1 MHSARPYYPSNVYSS
16 NVVDIGDPYTVSHQP
31 MASTSMV
38 TLQQTQSYSSEQGA
52 YKKRKIERACDAC
65 RRRKTK
71 CDGPRMPD
79 NICTNCVQNRKTC
92 SYVEASKPRGPP
104 KAYITGLED
113 RLERMEAL
121 LKRLRPEADFSE
133 ELGSPVVRDSW
144 KHDAE
149 PQYRLS
155 PDEKSSSPVARLRSH
170 GSPVGSSLPPVG
182 KLLPSSSVSVRS
194 RRSAGTPRTDTDLS
208 SDAYTSSESEEVGE
222 LSLSRGMKRL
232 TIRGLEP
239 ALEHGSLVD
248 SQVRFHGKS
257 SCFKLIE
264 PTRKLRE
271 EHINRVFQE
280 SGSTDAESG
289 SGSRSSP
296 ESASSVCFTPIRRP
310 EFWTTPSWELAFE
323 GFQDRLETLCHS
335 LTKKFPPPDLTD
347 SLINLFFLHVNPQ
360 CPIFHRPTFERQWRE
375 GLQET
380 DPWFGCL
387 CLALFAVASRWSD
400 DPRVLDGHAYDIPEA
415 EVPDEDC
422 KWQRAGWKYFSAA
435 VDVHRDSRSLFHP
448 PGLFEVQ
455 TMSLLGMFL
464 RGTAFHPVGW
474 LLISIGLR
482 KAQDVG
488 AHRKK
493 IYGAKPSVEDEL
505 WKRAF
510 WVLVLYDRIGSA
522 ALGRP
527 CCSGEEDF
535 DVDLPLEVD
544 DEYWETKDPEKAF
557 QQPPGK
563 PSKIAGFNSYLKLTK
578 ISAYALRTI
587 YALDRS
593 KLLVSAARPRWHEVL
608 NHLSAAM
615 TEWVDSVPPHLQ
627 WSPHMEDPF
636 FANQSVTLY
645 TTYYLIHI
653 LIYRPFLPG
662 SLRSLSNAPPH
673 ANMPIPCIAVCVNA
687 GKSCAKILRA
697 QIQRGIS
704 NIPTLICGSHM
715 CAAILLMNFWDLKW
729 QERKQLQ
736 SGGMEDV
743 KPTLA
748 VAMAELLEDVSFFI
762 QVLEH
767 LKPRWRNA
775 EMYLKDL
782 STSMPHNLD
791 YSGSDGHKD
800 NLSIRSYGGKD
811 DVRTLLSLPDH
822 HAPPPDYRPNP
833 SSTYRPNLSPVTTY
847 PFVSLDEPVNAN
859 PQWFDFP
866 HLTRHPVPGVLPLW
880 ASHGLA
886 QGGATP
892 WSNQPQIRPSSLQ
905 SSQPHKYDHPTVHQ
919 CLETS
924 KASVTSLDSGIM
936 LPASL
941 VHGSDARLSCNER
954 TVPRPQFESATCS
967 LFDNYTQH
975 SGNGQMRADTTH
987 HTYTP
992 HSEPRYGWPAAEWEQ
1007 TYGPRSS
1014 NTGLPPPRPSNVLHP
1029 KGSEYSQGHIVS
1041 YPGHY

>member
-1 MHSARPYYPSNVYSS
+1 MHPTRPYYSSNVYSS
-16 NVVDIGDPYTVSHQP
+16 NVVDIGDSYAASQQP

-38 TLQQTQSYSSEQGA
+38 TLQQTQSYSSDQHA

-71 CDGPRMPD
+71 CDGPRMPG
-79 NICTNCVQNRKTC
+79 NICTNCIQNRKTC
-92 SYVEASKPRGPP
+92 SYIEASKPRGPP

-133 ELGSPVVRDSW
+133 DLGPPVVRDSW

-149 PQYRLS
+149 PQYRRS
-155 PDEKSSSPVARLRSH
+155 PDEKSSSPVARLRSR
-170 GSPVGSSLPPVG
+170 GSPSLPPVG
-182 KLLPSSSVSVRS
+182 KFLPSSSVSVRS

-208 SDAYTSSESEEVGE
+208 SDACTSSESEEVGE

-239 ALEHGSLVD
+239 AQEHGSLVD

-271 EHINRVFQE
+271 EHINRIFQE

-296 ESASSVCFTPIRRP
+296 ESTSSVCFTPTRRP
-310 EFWTTPSWELAFE
+310 EFWTTPSWEFAFE
-323 GFQDRLETLCHS
+323 GFQDRLETLRHS
-335 LTKKFPPPDLTD
+335 LTKEFPPPDLAD
-347 SLINLFFLHVNPQ
+347 SLINLFFLHINPQ
-360 CPIFHRPTFERQWRE
+360 CPLFHRPTFEHQWQQ
-375 GLQET
+375 GLQEK

-400 DPRVLDGHAYDIPEA
+400 DPRVLDGHAYNIPEA
-415 EVPDEDC
+415 EIPDEDC

-474 LLISIGLR
+474 LFISIGLR

-493 IYGAKPSVEDEL
+493 IYGAKPSVEEEL

-615 TEWVDSVPPHLQ
+615 NEWVDSVPPHLQ

-662 SLRSLSNAPPH
+662 SLRSLSNAAPH
-673 ANMPIPCIAVCVNA
+673 ANMPVPCIAICVNA

-729 QERKQLQ
+729 QERNQLQ
-736 SGGMEDV
+736 SGGVEDV

-782 STSMPHNLD
+782 STSMPHSLNG
-791 YSGSDGHKD
+791 SGSGGHKG
-800 NLSIRSYGGKD
+800 NLSLQSYGGKD
-811 DVRTLLSLPDH
+811 DAHTLLPLPEH
-822 HAPPPDYRPNP
+822 HAHPPDYCPNP
-833 SSTYRPNLSPVTTY
+833 SSTYHPALPPVTRY
-847 PFVSLDEPVNAN
+847 PYVPLAEPVSTN

-866 HLTRHPVPGVLPLW
+866 HLTRHPVPAVLPLW
-880 ASHGLA
+880 ASHGLM
-886 QGGATP
+886 QSGSTP
-892 WSNQPQIRPSSLQ
+892 WNQLQTRPSSLQ
-905 SSQPHKYDHPTVHQ
+905 SSHPHKYDHPAIHHS
-919 CLETS
+919 LEAP
-924 KASVTSLDSGIM
+924 KASITSLDSGIM
-936 LPASL
+936 IPANL
-941 VHGSDARLSCNER
+941 VHRSDTRLPCDDP
-954 TVPRPQFESATCS
+954 VPCPQFEPATS
-967 LFDNYTQH
+967 YNNYTQH
-975 SGNGQMRADTTH
+975 SGNGQMRAEATH
-987 HTYTP
+987 HTYTT
-992 HSEPRYGWPAAEWEQ
+992 HSESRYEWPAAEWEQ
-1007 TYGPRSS
+1007 AYEPRSLIADPS
-1014 NTGLPPPRPSNVLHP
+1014 PPRPSNILHP

>member
-1 MHSARPYYPSNVYSS
+1 MHPTRPYYTSNIYSS
-16 NVVDIGDPYTVSHQP
+16 NVVDIGDPYTISQQP

-38 TLQQTQSYSSEQGA
+38 TLQQTSSYSGDQGA

-71 CDGPRMPD
+71 CDGPRMSD
-79 NICTNCVQNRKTC
+79 NVCTNCVQNRKTC
-92 SYVEASKPRGPP
+92 TYVEASKPRGPP

-155 PDEKSSSPVARLRSH
+155 PDEKSSSPVAHLRPH
-170 GSPVGSSLPPVG
+170 GSPSVGTSLPPVG

-232 TIRGLEP
+232 TIRGLES
-239 ALEHGSLVD
+239 AQEQDQLD
-248 SQVRFHGKS
+248 NQVRFHGKS

-264 PTRKLRE
+264 PTRKLRD
-271 EHINRVFQE
+271 EHINRISQE

-289 SGSRSSP
+289 SVHRSSP
-296 ESASSVCFTPIRRP
+296 ESTSSVNSTPIRRP
-310 EFWTTPSWELAFE
+310 EFWSTPSWEFTFE
-323 GFQDRLETLCHS
+323 SFQDRLQTLRDS
-335 LTKKFPPPDLTD
+335 LTKEFPPSDLSD
-347 SLINLFFLHVNPQ
+347 SLINLFFLHINPQ
-360 CPIFHRPTFERQWRE
+360 CPLFHRPTFDRQWRE
-375 GLQET
+375 GLQED

-400 DPRVLDGHAYDIPEA
+400 DPRVLDGSYDIPEA
-415 EVPDEDC
+415 EIPDEDC
-422 KWQRAGWKYFSAA
+422 KWQRAGWKYFNAA

-474 LLISIGLR
+474 LFISIGLR

-493 IYGAKPSVEDEL
+493 IYGTKPSVEEEL

-608 NHLSAAM
+608 NHLSTAM
-615 TEWVDSVPPHLQ
+615 TEWVDSVPSHLQ
-627 WSPHMEDPF
+627 WSPHMEDAF
-636 FANQSVTLY
+636 FANQSITLY
-645 TTYYLIHI
+645 TTYYLTHI

-673 ANMPIPCIAVCVNA
+673 ANMPVPCIGVCVNA
-687 GKSCAKILRA
+687 SKSCAKILRA
-697 QIQRGIS
+697 QIQKGIS

-743 KPTLA
+743 KPTFA
-748 VAMAELLEDVSFFI
+748 VAMAELLDDVSFFI

-782 STSMPHNLD
+782 SASMPHSLSS
-791 YSGSDGHKD
+791 SGSGGHKG
-800 NLSIRSYGGKD
+800 NLSLRSHGGKD
-811 DVRTLLSLPDH
+811 DVHTLLPLPEH
-822 HAPPPDYRPNP
+822 HAYPPDYRPNR
-833 SSTYRPNLSPVTTY
+833 SSAYHPVPPPVTTY
-847 PFVSLDEPVNAN
+847 PYVPLAEPAN
-859 PQWFDFP
+859 TSPRWFDIP

-880 ASHGLA
+880 TTHGSA
-886 QGGATP
+886 QGGATS
-892 WSNQPQIRPSSLQ
+892 WSNQLQTIPSSLQ
-905 SSQPHKYDHPTVHQ
+905 SSHSHKYDHPTIHS
-919 CLETS
+919 LEAPN
-924 KASVTSLDSGIM
+924 ASVASLDSGIM

-941 VHGSDARLSCNER
+941 VHGSETRLSCNQ
-954 TVPRPQFESATCS
+954 PPLSRPQFEPATRPS
-967 LFDNYTQH
+967 FNNYTQH
-975 SGNGQMRADTTH
+975 SGNGQMRADATH
-987 HTYTP
+987 HTYTT
-992 HSEPRYGWPAAEWEQ
+992 HSDSRYGWPAAEWEQ
-1007 TYGPRSS
+1007 SYGPRSS
-1014 NTGLPPPRPSNVLHP
+1014 ISGPPPPRSSNILHP
-1029 KGSEYSQGHIVS
+1029 KGGEYPQGHIVS
-1041 YPGHY
+1041 YAGQY

>member
-1 MHSARPYYPSNVYSS
+1 MHPSRPYYPSNAYSS
-16 NVVDIGDPYTVSHQP
+16 NVLEIGDPYVVSHQP

-38 TLQQTQSYSSEQGA
+38 TLQQTSPCPADQVS

-71 CDGPRMPD
+71 CDGPRMPN
-79 NICTNCVQNRKTC
+79 NICTNCTQNRKTC

-121 LKRLRPEADFSE
+121 LRRLRPEVDFSE
-133 ELGSPVVRDSW
+133 ELGLPVVRDSW
-144 KHDAE
+144 KNGADSQRHPS
-149 PQYRLS
+149 PQ
-155 PDEKSSSPVARLRSH
+155 EKSLSPVAH
-170 GSPVGSSLPPVG
+170 GSPSASSRGLHPVG
-182 KLLPSSSVSVRS
+182 VSNTILPSSRVSIRS

-208 SDAYTSSESEEVGE
+208 SEAYTSSESEEIGE

-239 ALEHGSLVD
+239 AQQHGLLTD

-271 EHINRVFQE
+271 EHMNRVIQGAYSPDGE
-280 SGSTDAESG
+280 
-289 SGSRSSP
+289 SRSSP
-296 ESASSVCFTPIRRP
+296 ESTSSVSFTPIRRP
-310 EFWTTPSWELAFE
+310 EFWTTPPWELAFE

-335 LTKKFPPPDLTD
+335 LTKEFPPSDLAD
-347 SLINLFFLHVNPQ
+347 SLIDLFFLHVNSQ
-360 CPIFHRPTFERQWRE
+360 CPLFHRPTFERQWRE
-375 GLQET
+375 GLQEK
-380 DPWFGCL
+380 DPWFACMCL
-387 CLALFAVASRWSD
+387 SLFAVSSRWCD
-400 DPRVLDGHAYDIPEA
+400 DPRVLDGDEYDIPEA
-415 EVPDEDC
+415 ELPDEEC
-422 KWQRAGWKYFSAA
+422 KWQRAGWKYFNMA
-435 VDVHRDSRSLFHP
+435 VDVHRDSLSLFHP

-464 RGTAFHPVGW
+464 RGTAFHPVAW
-474 LLISIGLR
+474 LFISIGLR

-493 IYGAKPSVEDEL
+493 IYGAKPSVEEEL

-544 DEYWETKDPEKAF
+544 DEYWEPEDPDKAF

-563 PSKIAGFNSYLKLTK
+563 PSKIAAFNSYLKLTK

-593 KLLVSAARPRWHEVL
+593 KLLVSAARPRWQEVL

-615 TEWVDSVPPHLQ
+615 SEWVESVPPHLQ
-627 WSPHMEDPF
+627 WSPHMEDPH

-673 ANMPIPCIAVCVNA
+673 TNMPVPCIAVCVNA
-687 GKSCAKILRA
+687 GKSCAKILRS
-697 QIQRGIS
+697 QIQQGIS

-729 QERKQLQ
+729 QERRQLQ

-748 VAMAELLEDVSFFI
+748 PAMAELLEDVSFFVK
-762 QVLEH
+762 VLKH
-767 LKPRWRNA
+767 VRPRWRNA

-782 STSMPHNLD
+782 STSMPYGLD
-791 YSGSDGHKD
+791 GTGSDIHKD
-800 NLSIRSYGGKD
+800 IESYGGKND
-811 DVRTLLSLPDH
+811 SRTLLPPPEY
-822 HAPPPDYRPNP
+822 HANPPDYRPAP
-833 SSTYRPNLSPVTTY
+833 PPEYRAAPLPPIMTYSYGSVT
-847 PFVSLDEPVNAN
+847 EPISRS

-866 HLTRHPVPGVLPLW
+866 HLTRHPVPAALPVW
-880 ASHGLA
+880 ASHG
-886 QGGATP
+886 
-892 WSNQPQIRPSSLQ
+892 QPQSGPQNWCPQIQNYDDPAVRHSLEA
-905 SSQPHKYDHPTVHQ
+905 SR
-919 CLETS
+919 
-924 KASVTSLDSGIM
+924 KASVSSLDSGIIM
-936 LPASL
+936 PPNSL
-941 VHGSDARLSCNER
+941 RGSDTR
-954 TVPRPQFESATCS
+954 VPRPQFEPATS
-967 LFDNYTQH
+967 PPFSNYVQH
-975 SGNGQMRADTTH
+975 SGDSHMRADMAH
-987 HTYTP
+987 YP
-992 HSEPRYGWPAAEWEQ
+992 YAPSEPRYGWPEWEP
-1007 TYGPRSS
+1007 YGPRSV
-1014 NTGLPPPRPSNVLHP
+1014 TAGIPPPRPSRAPHP
-1029 KGSEYSQGHIVS
+1029 KGNEYSQGHILS
-1041 YPGHY
+1041 YSGHY

>member
-1 MHSARPYYPSNVYSS
+1 MHPTRPYYSSNVYSS
-16 NVVDIGDPYTVSHQP
+16 NVVDIGDPYVVSQQP

-38 TLQQTQSYSSEQGA
+38 TLQQTPSYSSDQGA

-92 SYVEASKPRGPP
+92 TYVEASKPRGPP

-121 LKRLRPEADFSE
+121 LKRLRPEADFLE

-155 PDEKSSSPVARLRSH
+155 PDEKSTSPVAHLRPR
-170 GSPVGSSLPPVG
+170 GSPSVGTSRPPVG
-182 KLLPSSSVSVRS
+182 KFLPSSSVSVRS

-208 SDAYTSSESEEVGE
+208 SDACTSSESEE
-222 LSLSRGMKRL
+222 
-232 TIRGLEP
+232 P
-239 ALEHGSLVD
+239 AQEHGPLVD
-248 SQVRFHGKS
+248 NQVRFHGKS

-264 PTRKLRE
+264 PTRKLRD
-271 EHINRVFQE
+271 EHINRISQD
-280 SGSTDAESG
+280 SGLTDAESG
-289 SGSRSSP
+289 SVSRSSP
-296 ESASSVCFTPIRRP
+296 ESASSASFAPIRRP
-310 EFWTTPSWELAFE
+310 EFWTTPSWEFAFE
-323 GFQDRLETLCHS
+323 SFQDRLEALSHS
-335 LTKKFPPPDLTD
+335 LIKEFPPPDLTD
-347 SLINLFFLHVNPQ
+347 SLINLFFLHINPQ
-360 CPIFHRPTFERQWRE
+360 CPLFHRPTFERQWRE

-400 DPRVLDGHAYDIPEA
+400 DPRVLDGTYGIPEA
-415 EVPDEDC
+415 EISGEDC

-435 VDVHRDSRSLFHP
+435 VGTPATSSIY
-448 PGLFEVQ
+448 
-455 TMSLLGMFL
+455 LLGMFL
-464 RGTAFHPVGW
+464 RGTAYHPVGW
-474 LLISIGLR
+474 LFISIGLR

-493 IYGAKPSVEDEL
+493 IYGAKPSVEEEL

-544 DEYWETKDPEKAF
+544 DEYWETNDPEKAF

-608 NHLSAAM
+608 NRLSAAM

-627 WSPHMEDPF
+627 WSPHIEDPL

-673 ANMPIPCIAVCVNA
+673 ANMPVPCIGVCVSA

-729 QERKQLQ
+729 QEREQLQ

-743 KPTLA
+743 KPTFA
-748 VAMAELLEDVSFFI
+748 VAMAELLDDVSFFI

-782 STSMPHNLD
+782 NASMPHGLNG
-791 YSGSDGHKD
+791 SGSGGQKG
-800 NLSIRSYGGKD
+800 NLSLQSYGGKD
-811 DVRTLLSLPDH
+811 GARTLLPLPEH
-822 HAPPPDYRPNP
+822 HTHPPDYRPNP
-833 SSTYRPNLSPVTTY
+833 SSVYHSALPPVTTY
-847 PFVSLDEPVNAN
+847 PYVPLAEPVNAS

-880 ASHGLA
+880 ASHGPTH
-886 QGGATP
+886 GGATS
-892 WSNQPQIRPSSLQ
+892 WSNQLQTRPSSLQ
-905 SSQPHKYDHPTVHQ
+905 SSHSHKYDHPAIRS
-919 CLETS
+919 LE
-924 KASVTSLDSGIM
+924 APNGSVTSLDSGIM
-936 LPASL
+936 MPASL
-941 VHGSDARLSCNER
+941 VHGSDTRLSSNEHP
-954 TVPRPQFESATCS
+954 VSRPQFESGACPP
-967 LFDNYTQH
+967 FNNYTQH
-975 SGNGQMRADTTH
+975 SGNGQMRASATH
-987 HTYTP
+987 HTHTT
-992 HSEPRYGWPAAEWEQ
+992 HSESRFGWPAAEWEQ

-1014 NTGLPPPRPSNVLHP
+1014 IAGPPPRSSNTLHP
-1029 KGSEYSQGHIVS
+1029 KGSEYSQGHIFS
-1041 YPGHY
+1041 YAGQY

>member
-1 MHSARPYYPSNVYSS
+1 MHPTRPYYSSNVYSS
-16 NVVDIGDPYTVSHQP
+16 NVVGIGDPYVVSHQQP

-38 TLQQTQSYSSEQGA
+38 TLQQTPSYSSDQGA

-155 PDEKSSSPVARLRSH
+155 PDQKSLSPAAHLRSN
-170 GSPVGSSLPPVG
+170 GSPSVGTTG
-182 KLLPSSSVSVRS
+182 KFLPSSSVSIRS

-208 SDAYTSSESEEVGE
+208 SDACTSSDSEEVGE

-239 ALEHGSLVD
+239 AQVHGSVVD
-248 SQVRFHGKS
+248 NQVRFHGKS

-271 EHINRVFQE
+271 EHINRIFQE

-289 SGSRSSP
+289 TGSRSSP
-296 ESASSVCFTPIRRP
+296 ESASSVSFTPTRRP

-335 LTKKFPPPDLTD
+335 LTKEFPPPDLTD
-347 SLINLFFLHVNPQ
+347 SLIDLFFLHINPQ
-360 CPIFHRPTFERQWRE
+360 CPLFHRPTFERQWQE
-375 GLQET
+375 GLQDT

-400 DPRVLDGHAYDIPEA
+400 DPRVLGGHAYDMPEA
-415 EVPDEDC
+415 EMPDEDC
-422 KWQRAGWKYFSAA
+422 KWQRAGWKYFNAA

-464 RGTAFHPVGW
+464 RGTTFHPVGW
-474 LLISIGLR
+474 LFISIGLR

-493 IYGAKPSVEDEL
+493 IYGEKPSVEEEL

-527 CCSGEEDF
+527 CCSGEDDF

-544 DEYWETKDPEKAF
+544 DEYWETEDPEKAF

-615 TEWVDSVPPHLQ
+615 TEWADSVPPHLQ
-627 WSPHMEDPF
+627 WSPHLEDPF
-636 FANQSVTLY
+636 FANQSTTLY
-645 TTYYLIHI
+645 ITYYLTHI
-653 LIYRPFLPG
+653 VIYRPFLPG
-662 SLRSLSNAPPH
+662 SLHSLSNAPPH
-673 ANMPIPCIAVCVNA
+673 ANMPVPCIAICVNA
-687 GKSCAKILRA
+687 AKSCAKILRA

-715 CAAILLMNFWDLKW
+715 CAAILLMKYWDLKW
-729 QERKQLQ
+729 QERRQLQ

-743 KPTLA
+743 KPIFA

-775 EMYLKDL
+775 EIYLKDL
-782 STSMPHNLD
+782 GTSMPHSL
-791 YSGSDGHKD
+791 SGSGSGGHKGS
-800 NLSIRSYGGKD
+800 LSLRSYGGKD
-811 DVRTLLSLPDH
+811 NARTLLSLPEH
-822 HAPPPDYRPNP
+822 HTHPPDYHPNA
-833 SSTYRPNLSPVTTY
+833 SSAYHPGLPPVTTY
-847 PFVSLDEPVNAN
+847 SYAPLTEPS

-866 HLTRHPVPGVLPLW
+866 HLTRHPVPVLPLW

-886 QGGATP
+886 QGGTTA
-892 WSNQPQIRPSSLQ
+892 WSSQMQTRLSSLQ
-905 SSQPHKYDHPTVHQ
+905 SSHSHKYDHPAIHHS
-919 CLETS
+919 LD
-924 KASVTSLDSGIM
+924 APVTSLDSGIM
-936 LPASL
+936 MPANL
-941 VHGSDARLSCNER
+941 VHGSDTRLPCNER
-954 TVPRPQFESATCS
+954 PVSPPQFESATCS
-967 LFDNYTQH
+967 LFNDYTQH
-975 SGNGQMRADTTH
+975 SENGQMGADVAH
-987 HTYTP
+987 HTYTT
-992 HSEPRYGWPAAEWEQ
+992 HSESRSGWPAAEWEQ

-1014 NTGLPPPRPSNVLHP
+1014 IVGPPPPRPSSILHP
-1029 KGSEYSQGHIVS
+1029 KGSEYLQGHIVS
-1041 YPGHY
+1041 YAGHY

>member
-1 MHSARPYYPSNVYSS
+1 MHPTRSYYSSNVYSS
-16 NVVDIGDPYTVSHQP
+16 NVVDIGDPYTISQQP

-38 TLQQTQSYSSEQGA
+38 TLQQTPSYSSDQGA

-92 SYVEASKPRGPP
+92 TYVEASKPRGPP

-144 KHDAE
+144 KHDVE
-149 PQYRLS
+149 PQYRFS
-155 PDEKSSSPVARLRSH
+155 PDEKSTSPVAHFRSH
-170 GSPVGSSLPPVG
+170 GSPSVGTSLPPVG
-182 KLLPSSSVSVRS
+182 KLLPSSGVSIRS

-208 SDAYTSSESEEVGE
+208 SDAYTSSESEEIGE
-222 LSLSRGMKRL
+222 LSLSRGMRRL

-239 ALEHGSLVD
+239 AQVHGLLVD
-248 SQVRFHGKS
+248 NQVRFHGKS

-264 PTRKLRE
+264 PTRKLRD
-271 EHINRVFQE
+271 EHINRISQG
-280 SGSTDAESG
+280 SGLTDAESG

-296 ESASSVCFTPIRRP
+296 ESTSSASSAPIRRP
-310 EFWTTPSWELAFE
+310 EFWTTPSWEFAFE
-323 GFQDRLETLCHS
+323 SFQDRLETLCHS
-335 LTKKFPPPDLTD
+335 LTKEFPPPDLTD
-347 SLINLFFLHVNPQ
+347 SLINLYFLHINPQ
-360 CPIFHRPTFERQWRE
+360 CPLFHRPTFERQWRE
-375 GLQET
+375 GLQGT

-400 DPRVLDGHAYDIPEA
+400 DPRVLDGTHSIPEA
-415 EVPDEDC
+415 EISDEDC
-422 KWQRAGWKYFSAA
+422 KWQRAGWRYFSAA

-464 RGTAFHPVGW
+464 RGTAFYPVGW
-474 LLISIGLR
+474 LFISIGLR

-493 IYGAKPSVEDEL
+493 IYGAKPSVEEEL

-510 WVLVLYDRIGSA
+510 WALVLYDRIGSA

-544 DEYWETKDPEKAF
+544 DEYWETSDPEKAF

-587 YALDRS
+587 YPLDRS

-608 NHLSAAM
+608 NRLSTAM

-627 WSPHMEDPF
+627 WSPHIEDPL

-673 ANMPIPCIAVCVNA
+673 ANMPVPCIGVCVTA

-715 CAAILLMNFWDLKW
+715 CAAILLSNFWDLKW
-729 QERKQLQ
+729 QERTQIQ

-743 KPTLA
+743 KPTFA
-748 VAMAELLEDVSFFI
+748 VAMAELLEDISFFI

-775 EMYLKDL
+775 EMYLKNL
-782 STSMPHNLD
+782 TASMPHSLNG
-791 YSGSDGHKD
+791 SGSGGHKG
-800 NLSIRSYGGKD
+800 NLSLQSYGGKD
-811 DVRTLLSLPDH
+811 DIRTLLPLPEHDAH
-822 HAPPPDYRPNP
+822 PPDYRPNP
-833 SSTYRPNLSPVTTY
+833 SSVYRPALPPVTTY
-847 PFVSLDEPVNAN
+847 PYVPLAEPVNTS

-880 ASHGLA
+880 ASHGPA
-886 QGGATP
+886 QDGATS
-892 WSNQPQIRPSSLQ
+892 WSNQLQTRPSSLQ
-905 SSQPHKYDHPTVHQ
+905 SSHSRKYDHPTIRSI
-919 CLETS
+919 EAPN
-924 KASVTSLDSGIM
+924 ASVTSLDSGIM
-936 LPASL
+936 MPASL
-941 VHGSDARLSCNER
+941 VHGSDTRLSRHER
-954 TVPRPQFESATCS
+954 PVSRPQFEPVTCPP
-967 LFDNYTQH
+967 FNNYTQH
-975 SGNGQMRADTTH
+975 SGNGQMHADATH
-987 HTYTP
+987 HTYTT
-992 HSEPRYGWPAAEWEQ
+992 HSESRYGWPAAEWEQ
-1007 TYGPRSS
+1007 SYGTRSSIAGPPPPRSS
-1014 NTGLPPPRPSNVLHP
+1014 NILHP

-1041 YPGHY
+1041 YAGHY

>member
-1 MHSARPYYPSNVYSS
+1 MHPTRLYYSSNVYSS
-16 NVVDIGDPYTVSHQP
+16 NVVDIGDPYTMSQQP

-38 TLQQTQSYSSEQGA
+38 TLQQAPSYSSDQSA

-71 CDGPRMPD
+71 CDGPRMPG
-79 NICTNCVQNRKTC
+79 NICTNCIQNRKTC

-133 ELGSPVVRDSW
+133 DLGPPVVRDSW
-144 KHDAE
+144 KQDEE
-149 PQYRLS
+149 PQYRYS
-155 PDEKSSSPVARLRSH
+155 PDEKSSSPVGHLRSR
-170 GSPVGSSLPPVG
+170 GSPSVPPVG
-182 KLLPSSSVSVRS
+182 KFLPSSSVSVKS
-194 RRSAGTPRTDTDLS
+194 RRSVGTSRTDTDLS
-208 SDAYTSSESEEVGE
+208 SDGCTSSESEEIGE

-239 ALEHGSLVD
+239 AQDHGSLVD
-248 SQVRFHGKS
+248 NQVRFHGKS

-271 EHINRVFQE
+271 KHINRIFQE

-296 ESASSVCFTPIRRP
+296 ESTSSASSTPMRRP
-310 EFWTTPSWELAFE
+310 EFWTTPSWEFAFE
-323 GFQDRLETLCHS
+323 GFQDRLNTLCHS
-335 LTKKFPPPDLTD
+335 LTTEFPPPDLAD
-347 SLINLFFLHVNPQ
+347 SLINLFFLHINPQ
-360 CPIFHRPTFERQWRE
+360 CPLFHRPTFERQWRE

-400 DPRVLDGHAYDIPEA
+400 DSRVLDCHVYGIPEA
-415 EVPDEDC
+415 EIPDEDC
-422 KWQRAGWKYFSAA
+422 KWQRAGWRYFSAA

-474 LLISIGLR
+474 LFISIGLR

-544 DEYWETKDPEKAF
+544 DEYWETEDPEKAF

-615 TEWVDSVPPHLQ
+615 NEWVDSVPPHLQ
-627 WSPHMEDPF
+627 WSPHMEDSF

-645 TTYYLIHI
+645 ITYYLIHI

-662 SLRSLSNAPPH
+662 SLGSLSNAVPH
-673 ANMPIPCIAVCVNA
+673 ANMPVPCIAICVNA

-729 QERKQLQ
+729 QERNQLQ
-736 SGGMEDV
+736 SGMEDV
-743 KPTLA
+743 KPTFA
-748 VAMAELLEDVSFFI
+748 IAMAELLEDVSFFI

-775 EMYLKDL
+775 DMYLKDL
-782 STSMPHNLD
+782 STSMPHSLNG
-791 YSGSDGHKD
+791 SGSGSHKG
-800 NLSIRSYGGKD
+800 NLLLQSYEGKGD
-811 DVRTLLSLPDH
+811 AHTLLPLPEH
-822 HAPPPDYRPNP
+822 HAHPTEYRPNT
-833 SSTYRPNLSPVTTY
+833 SSAY
-847 PFVSLDEPVNAN
+847 PALQPAAYPYVPLAEPVNTN
-859 PQWFDFP
+859 PHWFDFP

-880 ASHGLA
+880 ASHELA
-886 QGGATP
+886 QSRATP
-892 WSNQPQIRPSSLQ
+892 WNQMQSRRSSLQ
-905 SSQPHKYDHPTVHQ
+905 SSHSHKYDHSAVHS
-919 CLETS
+919 LEAP
-924 KASVTSLDSGIM
+924 KAPLTSLDSGIM
-936 LPASL
+936 IPANL
-941 VHGSDARLSCNER
+941 VHGSDTRLPCDNPL
-954 TVPRPQFESATCS
+954 PRPHFESATCPQ
-967 LFDNYTQH
+967 FNNYTQH
-975 SGNGQMRADTTH
+975 SVNGQMRADATH
-987 HTYTP
+987 QTYNT
-992 HSEPRYGWPAAEWEQ
+992 HSDSRYGWPAAEWEQ
-1007 TYGPRSS
+1007 TYGPRSLIADPS
-1014 NTGLPPPRPSNVLHP
+1014 PRRPSNTMHP
-1029 KGSEYSQGHIVS
+1029 KGSEYSQGHIIS
-1041 YPGHY
+1041 FPGRY

>member
-1 MHSARPYYPSNVYSS
+1 MHSTRPYYSSNAYSS
-16 NVVDIGDPYTVSHQP
+16 NVVDIGDPYVASQQP

-38 TLQQTQSYSSEQGA
+38 TLQQTQSYASGQLA

-71 CDGPRMPD
+71 CDGPHMPD
-79 NICTNCVQNRKTC
+79 NVCTNCVQNRKTC

-133 ELGSPVVRDSW
+133 ELGSPVIRDSW
-144 KHDAE
+144 KHDPDSE
-149 PQYRLS
+149 RRPS
-155 PDEKSSSPVARLRSH
+155 PHEKSSSPIVPLRAH
-170 GSPVGSSLPPVG
+170 GSPSVGAGLPVGSSG
-182 KLLPSSSVSVRS
+182 VSVRS

-239 ALEHGSLVD
+239 AQEHCSLVD

-271 EHINRVFQE
+271 EHMNRIFQE
-280 SGSTDAESG
+280 SYSTDVESG
-289 SGSRSSP
+289 QGSRSSP
-296 ESASSVCFTPIRRP
+296 ESTSSVSFTPIRRP

-323 GFQDRLETLCHS
+323 GFQDRLETLCHL
-335 LTKKFPPPDLTD
+335 LTKEFPLPDLAD
-347 SLINLFFLHVNPQ
+347 SLIDLFFLHINPQ
-360 CPIFHRPTFERQWRE
+360 CPLFHRPTFERQWRE
-375 GLQET
+375 GLQEK

-387 CLALFAVASRWSD
+387 CLSLFAVASRWCD
-400 DPRVLDGHAYDIPEA
+400 DPRVLDGHGYDIPEA
-415 EVPDEDC
+415 ETPDEEC
-422 KWQRAGWKYFSAA
+422 KWQRAGWKYFNAA

-464 RGTAFHPVGW
+464 RGTAFHPVAW
-474 LLISIGLR
+474 LFISIGLR

-493 IYGAKPSVEDEL
+493 VYGAKPSVEEEL

-544 DEYWETKDPEKAF
+544 DEYWETEDPEKAF

-563 PSKIAGFNSYLKLTK
+563 PSKIAAFNSYLKLTK

-593 KLLVSAARPRWHEVL
+593 KLLVSAARPRWQEVL

-627 WSPHMEDPF
+627 WSPHMEDPY

-645 TTYYLIHI
+645 TSYYLIHI

-662 SLRSLSNAPPH
+662 SLRSLSNSPPH
-673 ANMPIPCIAVCVNA
+673 ANMPVPCIAVCINA
-687 GKSCAKILRA
+687 GKSCAKILRS
-697 QIQRGIS
+697 QIQQGIS

-715 CAAILLMNFWDLKW
+715 CAAILLMHFWDLKW

-762 QVLEH
+762 KVLEH
-767 LKPRWRNA
+767 VKPRWRNA

-782 STSMPHNLD
+782 STSMPHSLNG
-791 YSGSDGHKD
+791 SGSDSRKD
-800 NLSIRSYGGKD
+800 NLSSQSHGGKGD
-811 DVRTLLSLPDH
+811 ARTH
-822 HAPPPDYRPNP
+822 PPDYRPVLP
-833 SSTYRPNLSPVTTY
+833 PITPYPYVT
-847 PFVSLDEPVNAN
+847 PAEPVDRS

-866 HLTRHPVPGVLPLW
+866 HLTSRPVPAVLPLW
-880 ASHGLA
+880 ASHGLP
-886 QGGATP
+886 QSGATP
-892 WSNQPQIRPSSLQ
+892 WGSQIQTLSASLQ
-905 SSQPHKYDHPTVHQ
+905 SSHHHNYDDATVRHS
-919 CLETS
+919 LEAR
-924 KASVTSLDSGIM
+924 KASVSSLDSGIM
-936 LPASL
+936 IPSNL
-941 VHGSDARLSCNER
+941 VHGPDARVPRNER
-954 TVPRPQFESATCS
+954 HMPRPQFEPAASPPFS
-967 LFDNYTQH
+967 NYAQH
-975 SGNGQMRADTTH
+975 SGNGHIRTDTAH
-987 HTYTP
+987 YPYATP
-992 HSEPRYGWPAAEWEQ
+992 LESRYVWPTTEWEQ
-1007 TYGPRSS
+1007 PYGPRSS
-1014 NTGLPPPRPSNVLHP
+1014 IVGPPPPRPSHAPHP
-1029 KGSEYSQGHIVS
+1029 KGSEYSQGHILS
-1041 YPGHY
+1041 YSGQY